1 MKQIWTGRRAQ
12 AAGRYGEQAPM
23 ATVCCNV
30 CRSCITTNLIGFAT
44 AGLAALSLGL
54 ARFARRITSLD
65 WKQAPPSG
73 VT

>member
-1 MKQIWTGRRAQ
+1 MKQIWTGRIAQ

-44 AGLAALSLGL
+44 LSLGL
-54 ARFARRITSLD
+54 ARFARRITALD

-73 VT
+73 VR

>member
-1 MKQIWTGRRAQ
+1 MKQIWTGRIAQ

-44 AGLAALSLGL
+44 AGLATLSLGL
-54 ARFARRITSLD
+54 ARFARRITALD

-73 VT
+73 VR

>member
-1 MKQIWTGRRAQ
+1 MKQIWTGRVVQ
-12 AAGRYGEQAPM
+12 AAGKYGEQAPM

-44 AGLAALSLGL
+44 AGLATLSLSLG
-54 ARFARRITSLD
+54 RFARRITSLD

-73 VT
+73 VE